1 MIEQSTV
8 LQMSK
13 KVDTLL
19 ASQASME
26 ETLQIILQELIKP
39 ENKYVYGIHG
49 LANFLHCSKSTA
61 QKIKDSGKIDQATV
75 QFERNVFFDTGKVFE
90 LLKVRR

>member
-1 MIEQSTV
+1 
-8 LQMSK
+8 MSK